1 MCQNHVLDNRNRLG
15 FAIFFLLAVLSIG
28 CCIFR
33 DIHIER
39 QHPND
44 LRNRIVGARLQMD
57 GRSPYFYHWKP
68 ADGLRYYD
76 WNNSWPTL
84 QISNITATPFFH
96 QLLYPIANLPQRTI
110 SKIWFVLEYIVLG
123 MMMVFALRM
132 ATQRKQKYA
141 VVVTVLLFLHCYGWR
156 TGIEQGQMYILIP
169 LMTFLFYVII
179 TSKPSLFHAALA
191 GIISASLLLIRPNTF
206 LFFLPFLFILPRY
219 SVKYKM
225 IFAAS
230 LIAVFLAAFG
240 STHSR
245 SYWSDYRKAI
255 GEHIKLQHGLD
266 PLVTK
271 NPPVPVLNQYEGWNW
286 KQIEQA
292 RLFSFHDRTNEQGS
306 VFVLLNMSLHIQTP
320 VWVLYLL
327 CAIFVLIL
335 SFFFW
340 RIYKPTDKIGAYTIS
355 LLGFYLY
362 MASDLFSPVQRANYN
377 VSQWIFPLL
386 LTASIYSSSINK
398 MWLVGIL
405 TGLLLNSLSFYLFP
419 MRHTVGEYVIF
430 ASLLGILF
438 TTKLETMTNF
448 KPSINA

>member
-1 MCQNHVLDNRNRLG
+1 M
-15 FAIFFLLAVLSIG
+15 SIVW
-28 CCIFR
+28 CIFR

-57 GRSPYFYHWKP
+57 GLSPYFYHWKP
-68 ADGLRYYD
+68 ADGVRYYD
-76 WNNSWPTL
+76 WNNGWPTL

-96 QLLYPIANLPQRTI
+96 QLLYPIANLQQRTI
-110 SKIWFVLEYIVLG
+110 SVIWLVTEYLVLLVMTML
-123 MMMVFALRM
+123 ALRM
-132 ATQRKQKYA
+132 AKQPIQKSA
-141 VVVTVLLFLHCYGWR
+141 VAVTVLLFLHCYGWR

-169 LMTFLFYVII
+169 LLAFLFYVII

-191 GIISASLLLIRPNTF
+191 GIISASLLLIRPNTA
-206 LFFLPFLFILPRY
+206 LFFLPFVLLLPRY
-219 SVKYKM
+219 NVKYKM

-230 LIAVFLAAFG
+230 LIAVFVAAFG
-240 STHSR
+240 SIHSR
-245 SYWSDYRKAI
+245 FYWSDYRKAI
-255 GEHIKLQHGLD
+255 SEHIKLQHGLD

-292 RLFSFHDRTNEQGS
+292 RLFPFHDRTNEQGN

-320 VWVLYLL
+320 VWLL
-327 CAIFVLIL
+327 SLLFAIFIFVL
-335 SFFFW
+335 SFLFW
-340 RIYKPTDKIGAYTIS
+340 RFYKPIDQIDAYS
-355 LLGFYLY
+355 FSMLGFYLY

-386 LTASIYSSSINK
+386 LTACVYSSSIK
-398 MWLVGIL
+398 KVWIVGIL
-405 TGLLLNSLSFYLFP
+405 AGLLLNSLSFYLFP

-438 TTKLETMTNF
+438 TTKLEVMTNL
-448 KPSINA
+448 KPIIKA